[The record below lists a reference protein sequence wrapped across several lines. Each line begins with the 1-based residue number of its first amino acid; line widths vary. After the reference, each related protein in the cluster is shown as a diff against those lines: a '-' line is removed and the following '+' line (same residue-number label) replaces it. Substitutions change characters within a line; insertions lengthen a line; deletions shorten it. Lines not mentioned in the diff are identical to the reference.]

1 MDFAKNNQRLTRVDM
16 SSKDNN
22 NNKNDD
28 DDKHCELRSE
38 FMILKSVTSCSKRV
52 NYLHRDKKNTSAL
65 KPRSLIM
72 QVMVMAA
79 QSCDN

>member
-1 MDFAKNNQRLTRVDM
+1 M

-28 DDKHCELRSE
+28 DDKNSEQRSE

-52 NYLHRDKKNTSAL
+52 NDLHRDKTKYTSAL
-65 KPRSLIM
+65 EQRSLILK
-72 QVMVMAA
+72 VMMGAHHVLIINMFYIF
-79 QSCDN
+79 QYY

>member
-52 NYLHRDKKNTSAL
+52 NYLHRDKK
-65 KPRSLIM
+65 KYISLETEIPDYAGNG
-72 QVMVMAA
+72 AA
-79 QSCDN
+79 RPILR

>member
-22 NNKNDD
+22 NNKNND

-72 QVMVMAA
+72 QVIVPI